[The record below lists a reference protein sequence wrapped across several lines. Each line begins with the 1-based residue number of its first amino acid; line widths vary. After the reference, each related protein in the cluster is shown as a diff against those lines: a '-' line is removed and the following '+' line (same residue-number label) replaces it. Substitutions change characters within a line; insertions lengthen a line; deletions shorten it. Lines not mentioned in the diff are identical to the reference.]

1 MIDSLIDSIASG
13 GWFCER
19 PMNDQDTLFYYA
31 THDLEAEA
39 TSPKQQ
45 QKVPKSKKKS
55 SINWVHWLLKV
66 HLFKPSLFI
75 LISFAV

>member
-45 QKVPKSKKKS
+45 
-55 SINWVHWLLKV
+55 
-66 HLFKPSLFI
+66 
-75 LISFAV
+75 